1 MVDLKLNSLH
11 TDGKLPMSIKRPTW
25 GDSSG
30 GPVVMYLLSNAGDT
44 GLIPGLGAKIPRVMR
59 QLSPCA
65 AIREAYTLHLERS
78 LHATAKT
85 HESR

>member
-1 MVDLKLNSLH
+1 MVDFKLNSLH
-11 TDGKLPMSIKRPTW
+11 TDGKLPMSVKRPTL

-44 GLIPGLGAKIPRVMR
+44 GLIPGLGAKIPCVVR

-65 AIREAYTLHLERS
+65 STREAYTLHLERS